1 MTRDPRALR
10 PASLDD
16 DSIGLLVRDVAAGWT
31 MPPVRLD
38 APSWRDRVRSRRARL
53 LDAARLGFG
62 RIGRGAAAALVLT
75 MAGALVAVVITRPLP
90 PAGSPN
96 PTAGASSRPSSGPA
110 TPLPKLTIGEGDL
123 PFPSKIIIANE
134 TGDMSLVDLATGTI
148 SGSIARTQWP
158 SAMTVTSTGLVV
170 CICITTSDQVDGYPT
185 RVDVR
190 LKTFTRTTTPI
201 QDDPVKILVGTPDP
215 RTPAF
220 SADHVWTS
228 VSFSPDDRY
237 ALLGWST
244 RDGLVWHSGMIVV
257 DISAA
262 AIVGEQA
269 FPDMTAGEGDA
280 RRTVGAP
287 RVLGL
292 ADDGSLYLARSWAEW
307 GSANVEVEPTRIG
320 DDAYQATLANGVLS
334 DLVPFSDAA
343 NCGPSFARAGSRPG
357 GGLWVSCLSQLGSL
371 TVRRVAGDGTNLS
384 SESMARS
391 GFVDGDTTAVSP
403 DGRTFYAWDP
413 GSSTLTRIDLETG
426 ERTDQRL
433 AGAEASIDPLA
444 AVGRWL
450 APATDAKSILRGAI
464 LVSPDGSRL
473 YVLGATPVVDE
484 RLPTGS
490 AGVLVVD
497 ATTLRVID
505 HWPPPADLMSIA
517 LSADGGLLYAA
528 GLPGVDASG
537 AQQLAQGAS
546 VTVFDTATGKVRLI
560 AGQLGM
566 GMLSFP
572 TRFVP

>member
-1 MTRDPRALR
+1 MTRDPRTLR

-16 DSIGLLVRDVAAGWT
+16 ESIGLLVRDVAAGWT

-53 LDAARLGFG
+53 LDAAQLGFG
-62 RIGRGAAAALVLT
+62 RIGRAAAAALVLT

-96 PTAGASSRPSSGPA
+96 PTSGASSRPSSGPA

-134 TGDMSLVDLATGTI
+134 TGDMSLVDLATGSI

-158 SAMTVTSTGLVV
+158 SAMTVTSAGLVV
-170 CICITTSDQVDGYPT
+170 CICMTTSDQVDGYPT

-201 QDDPVKILVGTPDP
+201 QDDPVKVLVGTPDP

-244 RDGLVWHSGMIVV
+244 RDGLVWHSGLLVV
-257 DISAA
+257 DIGAA
-262 AIVGEQA
+262 TIVGEEA

-292 ADDGSLYLARSWAEW
+292 ADDGSVYLARSWAEW
-307 GSANVEVEPTRIG
+307 GSANVEVEPTRVG

-334 DLVPFSDAA
+334 GLVPFSDAA

-371 TVRRVAGDGTNLS
+371 TVRRVAGDGTSLS

-403 DGRTFYAWDP
+403 DGHTFYAWDP

-497 ATTLRVID
+497 AASLRVID

-517 LSADGGLLYAA
+517 LSADGSLLYAA

-546 VTVFDTATGKVRLI
+546 VTVFDTATGNVRLI

-572 TRFVP
+572 TRIVP